1 LILVQKQDFDV
12 GAELKRL
19 RNGDY
24 KIGGI
29 CSFVGCVR
37 DLSGNEMLKA
47 LTLQHYPEMTEKEL
61 HKIEVEAHK
70 RWPLEASLII
80 HRYGRLEPGEQ
91 IVLVITASAHR
102 KAAFESCEFLID
114 YLKTCAPFWKNE
126 DDGSVKKWVDAR
138 ETDELAVNKWKKNNT
153 TI

>member
-1 LILVQKQDFDV
+1 MIIVQKQDFDV
-12 GAELKRL
+12 GGELKRL
-19 RNGDY
+19 RNGSH

-37 DLSGNEMLKA
+37 DLSANERLQA

-61 HKIEVEAHK
+61 NKIEVEAHK

-114 YLKTCAPFWKNE
+114 YLKTRAPFWKNE

-138 ETDELAVNKWKKNNT
+138 ETDELAVNKWQKK
-153 TI
+153 

>member
-1 LILVQKQDFDV
+1 LIIVQKKDFDV
-12 GAELKRL
+12 GAELMRL
-19 RNGDY
+19 RNGSHQ
-24 KIGGI
+24 IGGV

-37 DLSGNEMLKA
+37 DLSGKNMLQA

-61 HKIEVEAHK
+61 NKIDVEANK

-91 IVLVITASAHR
+91 IVLVITASSHR

-114 YLKTCAPFWKNE
+114 YLKTRAPFWKNE
-126 DDGSVKKWVDAR
+126 DYGSVRNWVDAR
-138 ETDELAVNKWKKNNT
+138 ETDDLAVNKWLK
-153 TI
+153 

>member
-1 LILVQKQDFDV
+1 MIIVQKQDFDV
-12 GAELKRL
+12 GAELKHL
-19 RNGDY
+19 SNGSH

-37 DLSGNEMLKA
+37 DLSGNETLQA
-47 LTLQHYPEMTEKEL
+47 LTLQHYPEMTKKEL
-61 HKIEVEAHK
+61 NKIEVEAHK

-80 HRYGRLEPGEQ
+80 HRYGRLEPGDQ

-114 YLKTCAPFWKNE
+114 YLKTRAPFWKYE
-126 DDGSVKKWVDAR
+126 DDGSKKKWVDAR
-138 ETDELAVNKWKKNNT
+138 ETDELAANKWQKN
-153 TI
+153 